1 MWSWNETVFGIT
13 FVTSAPSDRV
23 FRFVPALLS
32 FPGMTSFLT
41 SGSFQQGIRA
51 LGAARGVFLQKIRDS
66 LHLGIVRLG
75 LEVLWSPGWNKCLSS
90 SSLWIQDRGVS
101 LSIGSLGKSLPR
113 CKRIYRSNESLNC
126 AEVILRASHSSHCNS
141 WKKKNPLY
149 LPQAGNRYSDG
160 YNWLYFP
167 VRGGAAG
174 QDKIL
179 HNETALLRILS
190 FKK

>member
-141 WKKKNPLY
+141 WKKKILCTFHR
-149 LPQAGNRYSDG
+149 LETGTVMATTGCIFL
-160 YNWLYFP
+160 WE
-167 VRGGAAG
+167 VG
-174 QDKIL
+174 QQGK
-179 HNETALLRILS
+179 TKSCTMRQPC
-190 FKK
+190 